1 MPEYA
6 VYTLKVSVL
15 TPLHIG
21 SGEDLLHE
29 YDYAIHNGR
38 TWRLNDAALLEAQ
51 DVDDPALADKLA
63 RTPPARLLQPA
74 DFRPNS
80 PFFRYV
86 IQGTPRSQ
94 AEGAQVREQ
103 LKDAFDRPYL
113 PGSSLKGALRTAL
126 AWYAWRQRGL
136 RPDLGKLGRRREWAA
151 QEYEHMLFG
160 PNPNHDLFRALQVS
174 DSQPVGAER
183 LMLVNA
189 RVLNRGGTLGS
200 PIELEAIRPDTV
212 FELTL
217 KLDLALFDA
226 WARRRDLN
234 LRGGEW
240 LRNLPTVI
248 GDHTRQR
255 IAREIAWFKPV
266 AAGQRVLTFYQQQ
279 LGAARLRDNQ
289 ALLQL
294 GWGTGWEGKTFG
306 SHLQQDPRFLERVI
320 QNYRLARG
328 RRQPGD
334 PFPKSRRVVVSF
346 IQDNQ
351 GRRREVPAYPPGW
364 VLLEMSLQERRG

>member
-29 YDYAIHNGR
+29 YDYAIYNGR

-51 DVDDPALADKLA
+51 DVDDPALAETLA
-63 RTPPARLLQPA
+63 HTPPARLLQPA

-86 IQGTPRSQ
+86 IQGTPRSR

-103 LKDAFDRPYL
+103 IKDVFDRPYL

-126 AWYAWRQRGL
+126 AWVAWGQKGL
-136 RPDLGKLGRRREWAA
+136 KPEMGKLGQQRKWAA
-151 QEYEHMLFG
+151 QGYEHDIFG
-160 PNPNHDLFRALQVS
+160 RDPNHDLLRALQVS
-174 DSQPVGAER
+174 DSPPVGAER

-189 RVLNRGGTLGS
+189 RVLNRSGALGS

-212 FELTL
+212 FEVRL
-217 KLDLALFDA
+217 KLDLALFDE
-226 WARRRDLN
+226 WARRRGLN

-240 LRNLPTVI
+240 LQNLPGVI
-248 GDHTRQR
+248 RAHTRQR
-255 IAREIAWFKPV
+255 IAGEVAWFKSV
-266 AAGQRVLTFYQQQ
+266 TAGARLLAFYQQHLGAAQ
-279 LGAARLRDNQ
+279 LGANQ

-306 SHLQQDPRFLERVI
+306 SHLRQDPHFLEQVI
-320 QNYRLARG
+320 RNYRLARG
-328 RRQPGD
+328 PRQPGD
-334 PFPKSRRVVVSF
+334 PFPKSRRVVVA
-346 IQDNQ
+346 IVQDKQ
-351 GRRREVPAYPPGW
+351 GQQRETPASPLGW
-364 VLLEMSLQERRG
+364 VLVEMTRLQGG

>member
-6 VYTLKVSVL
+6 IYTLKVSVL

-51 DVDDPALADKLA
+51 DVDDPALAETLA
-63 RTPPARLLQPA
+63 RTPPARLLRPA
-74 DFRPNS
+74 DFRPDS

-86 IQGTPRSQ
+86 IQGMPRSR

-126 AWYAWRQRGL
+126 AWVAWGQRGL
-136 RPDLGKLGRRREWAA
+136 KPEPGRLGRRREWAA
-151 QEYEHMLFG
+151 QEYEHMIFG
-160 PNPNHDLFRALQVS
+160 PDPNHDLLRALQVS
-174 DSQPVGAER
+174 DSQPVETDR

-189 RVLNRGGTLGS
+189 RVLNRTGTLGS

-212 FELTL
+212 FELRL

-226 WARRRDLN
+226 WAKQRGLN
-234 LRGGEW
+234 LRGVEW
-240 LRNLPTVI
+240 LRDLPGVI
-248 GDHTRQR
+248 RAHTRQR
-255 IAREIAWFKPV
+255 IKQEAAWFRPV
-266 AAGQRVLTFYQQQ
+266 GVGVRLRDFYEKQ
-279 LGAARLRDNQ
+279 LGAARLGANH

-294 GWGTGWEGKTFG
+294 GWGAGWESKTFG
-306 SHLQQDPRFLERVI
+306 SHLQQDRAFLERVI
-320 QNYRLARG
+320 RDYRLARG

-334 PFPKSRRVVVSF
+334 PFPKSRRVVVAVV
-346 IQDNQ
+346 QDSQ
-351 GRRREVPAYPPGW
+351 GQRREFPAYPLGW
-364 VLLEMSLQERRG
+364 VLVEMVK

>member
-21 SGEDLLHE
+21 SGEVLLHE

-51 DVDDPALADKLA
+51 DVDDPALADTLA
-63 RTPPARLLQPA
+63 RTPPARLLRPA
-74 DFRPNS
+74 DFRPDS

-86 IQGTPRSQ
+86 IRGTPRSQ

-126 AWYAWRQRGL
+126 AWYAWDQREL
-136 RPDLGKLGRRREWAA
+136 KPDPGKLGRRREWAA
-151 QEYEHMLFG
+151 QEYEHTLFG
-160 PNPNHDLFRALQVS
+160 PDPNHDLLRALQVS
-174 DSQPVGAER
+174 DSQPVGADR

-189 RVLNRGGTLGS
+189 RVLNRSGALGS

-217 KLDLALFDA
+217 KLDLALFDE
-226 WARRRDLN
+226 WAKRRGLN
-234 LRGGEW
+234 LRGVEW
-240 LRNLPTVI
+240 LQNLPGVVRA
-248 GDHTRQR
+248 HARQR
-255 IAREIAWFKPV
+255 IKQEADWFRALEVGAR
-266 AAGQRVLTFYQQQ
+266 LLNFYEKQ
-279 LGAARLRDNQ
+279 LGAAQLGDNQ

-294 GWGTGWEGKTFG
+294 GWGGGWESKTFG
-306 SHLQQDPRFLERVI
+306 SHLRQDLHFLDQVI
-320 QNYRLARG
+320 RDYRLARG

-351 GRRREVPAYPPGW
+351 GRRREVPASPLGW
-364 VLLEMSLQERRG
+364 VLLEMIK

>member
-1 MPEYA
+1 MPGYA
-6 VYTLKVSVL
+6 IYTLKVSVL

-29 YDYAIHNGR
+29 YDYAIYNGR

-51 DVDDPALADKLA
+51 DVDDPALAEKLA

-74 DFRPNS
+74 DFRPDS

-126 AWYAWRQRGL
+126 AWHAWGQMGL
-136 RPDLGKLGRRREWAA
+136 KPEIAKLGRREWAA

-160 PNPNHDLFRALQVS
+160 PDPNHDLLRALQVS
-174 DSQPVGAER
+174 DSQPVGTDR

-189 RVLNRGGTLGS
+189 RVLNRTGTLGS

-212 FELTL
+212 FELSL
-217 KLDLALFDA
+217 KLDLALFDD
-226 WARRRDLN
+226 WAKRRGLN
-234 LRGGEW
+234 LRGAKW
-240 LRNLPTVI
+240 LQNLPAVI
-248 GDHTRQR
+248 QAHTRQR
-255 IAREIAWFKPV
+255 TAQEIAWFRPV
-266 AAGQRVLTFYQQQ
+266 GTGARLRSFYEKQ
-279 LGAARLRDNQ
+279 LGAARLEPHQ
-289 ALLQL
+289 VLLQL

-306 SHLQQDPRFLERVI
+306 AHLRQDARFLEQVI
-320 QNYRLARG
+320 QKYRLARG

-334 PFPKSRRVVVSF
+334 PFPKSRRVLVSF
-346 IQDNQ
+346 AQDSQ
-351 GRRREVPAYPPGW
+351 GRRRETPASPLGW
-364 VLLEMSLQERRG
+364 VLVEMVKQKGG

>member
-6 VYTLKVSVL
+6 IYTLKVSVL

-51 DVDDPALADKLA
+51 DVDDPALAETLA
-63 RTPPARLLQPA
+63 RTPPARLLRPA
-74 DFRPNS
+74 DFRPDS

-126 AWYAWRQRGL
+126 AWVAWGQMGL
-136 RPDLGKLGRRREWAA
+136 KPELGKLGRRREWAA
-151 QEYEHMLFG
+151 QEYEHMIFG
-160 PNPNHDLFRALQVS
+160 PNPNHDLLRALQVS
-174 DSQPVGAER
+174 DSQPVGVER

-189 RVLNRGGTLGS
+189 RVLNRTGTLGS

-217 KLDLALFDA
+217 KLDLALFDD
-226 WARRRDLN
+226 WARRRELR
-234 LRGGEW
+234 LRGAEW
-240 LRNLPTVI
+240 LRNLPAVI
-248 GDHTRQR
+248 QAHTRQR
-255 IAREIAWFKPV
+255 IAQEIAWFRDV
-266 AAGQRVLTFYQQQ
+266 GNGVRLRDFYEKQ
-279 LGAARLRDNQ
+279 LGAARLGASQ

-306 SHLQQDPRFLERVI
+306 SHLQRDRAFLERVI
-320 QNYRLARG
+320 RDYRLARG

-334 PFPKSRRVVVSF
+334 PFPKSRRVLVTVV
-346 IQDNQ
+346 QDSQ
-351 GRRREVPAYPPGW
+351 GRRRETPASPLGW
-364 VLLEMSLQERRG
+364 VLVEMAK